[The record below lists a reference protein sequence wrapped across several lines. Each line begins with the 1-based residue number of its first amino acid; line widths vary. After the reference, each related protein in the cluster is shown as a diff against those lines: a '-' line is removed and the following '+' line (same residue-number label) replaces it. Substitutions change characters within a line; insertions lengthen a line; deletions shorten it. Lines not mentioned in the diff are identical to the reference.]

1 MWLQLRP
8 RGKTPPN
15 QTGFHLQRRIRA
27 DPSRCHKSACEHRA
41 PREKGCLDQL
51 ANCTVSERLDAP
63 IGDTAPA
70 SRLIIDDLLTLQK
83 TTPQP

>member
-1 MWLQLRP
+1 LEIAL
-8 RGKTPPN
+8 PPEVKWAAR
-15 QTGFHLQRRIRA
+15 L
-27 DPSRCHKSACEHRA
+27 
-41 PREKGCLDQL
+41 REKGCLDQL

-70 SRLIIDDLLTLQK
+70 SRLIIDDLLTLRK